1 LNEEETMKE
10 AKVTLIEKIKRTE
23 AIESFRFKPGQ
34 RIDFLSGQFL
44 QLILDEKN
52 RNNYTLNKFLSFSS
66 APNKDYIEVTKR
78 ITGSE
83 FSNLLQN
90 MKVGSQVLF
99 EAPMGDCVFKDSYA
113 KIGFLIGGIGITPVI
128 SILEYIMSKN
138 LDTNVCLLYSNRTEE
153 DIAFKAEIDSWS
165 KSNSK
170 IKVFYIIT
178 GQEPENKK
186 YYFGRI
192 DKQFF
197 MTHIPDFQQRILF
210 IFGPPK
216 MVSAMENVCSEAG
229 CSREMVKSE
238 NFIGY

>member
-1 LNEEETMKE
+1 METIKAVLTE
-10 AKVTLIEKIKRTE
+10 RIKRTST
-23 AIESFRFKPGQ
+23 IESFRFRPDAK
-34 RIDFLSGQFL
+34 IEFLPGQFL

-52 RNNYTLNKFLSFSS
+52 RNNYALNKFLSFSS
-66 APNKDYIEVTKR
+66 APDKDYIEVTKR

-90 MKVGSQVLF
+90 MKAGRQVLLD
-99 EAPMGDCVFKDSYA
+99 APMGGCVFEDNYT
-113 KIGFLIGGIGITPVI
+113 KIGFLIGGIGITPVV
-128 SILEYIMSKN
+128 SILEYIAERG
-138 LDTNVCLLYSNRTEE
+138 LDTDVCLLYSNRAED
-153 DIAFKAEIDSWS
+153 DIAFKAEIDNWS

-178 GQEPENKK
+178 GQEPEDKK

-192 DKQFF
+192 DKHFF
-197 MTHIPDFQQRILF
+197 MAHIPDFQQRILF

-216 MVSAMENVCSEAG
+216 MVSAMENICSEAG

-238 NFIGY
+238 NFVGY